1 MSLLLRNRESGK
13 IIYYAKGAEIVMES
27 IIKPLQRSVL
37 LEYCDELATIGLRTL
52 VFAQKVI
59 E

>member
-52 VFAQKVI
+52 VFA
-59 E
+59 